1 MSLGFDELCW
11 ALFDSDER
19 KCLLLSLYGGANK
32 RRGAIGEIIDD
43 CKQLIRRRRKPERAY
58 LAYLGLGRAYFS
70 KGDVRRAD
78 AALRKSLR
86 LSMKCTGRDPE
97 LYKWLGVV
105 SAEKGKY
112 QEALDYFRRASKFS
126 SQDAQTAPKGLKYLS
141 RASAAIQKQK
151 RKLLRQ
157 KLAHLLRHGEA
168 AS

>member
-1 MSLGFDELCW
+1 MCLGFDELCW

-19 KCLLLSLYGGANK
+19 KCLLLSLYGGANT
-32 RRGAIGEIIDD
+32 RRGAIREIIED

-70 KGDVRRAD
+70 RGDFRRAD

-86 LSMKCTGRDPE
+86 LSMKCTGHDPE

-126 SQDAQTAPKGLKYLS
+126 AQDMGTPPKGLKYLS
-141 RASAAIQKQK
+141 PASAAIQKQK
-151 RKLLRQ
+151 SNLLRR
-157 KLAHLLRHGEA
+157 KIARLLHRQEA

>member
-19 KCLLLSLYGGANK
+19 KCLLLSLYGGANT
-32 RRGAIGEIIDD
+32 RRGAVRELIED
-43 CKQLIRRRRKPERAY
+43 CKQLIRRRKPERAY

-86 LSMKCTGRDPE
+86 LSMKCTGHDPE

-126 SQDAQTAPKGLKYLS
+126 EPDMGAPPKGFEYLA

-151 RKLLRQ
+151 TRLLRQ
-157 KLAHLLRHGEA
+157 KLARLLHRREA
-168 AS
+168 AC

>member
-19 KCLLLSLYGGANK
+19 KCLLLSLCGGANT
-32 RRGAIGEIIDD
+32 RRGGINEIIED
-43 CKQLIRRRRKPERAY
+43 CKQLIRRLRKPERAY
-58 LAYLGLGRAYFS
+58 LAYLGLGRAYFN
-70 KGDVRRAD
+70 KGDIRRAD
-78 AALRKSLR
+78 AALRKALR
-86 LSMKCTGRDPE
+86 LSMKCTGHDPE

-126 SQDAQTAPKGLKYLS
+126 QQDMGTPPKGFKYIY

-151 RKLLRQ
+151 TRLLRQ
-157 KLAHLLRHGEA
+157 KLARLLRRREA